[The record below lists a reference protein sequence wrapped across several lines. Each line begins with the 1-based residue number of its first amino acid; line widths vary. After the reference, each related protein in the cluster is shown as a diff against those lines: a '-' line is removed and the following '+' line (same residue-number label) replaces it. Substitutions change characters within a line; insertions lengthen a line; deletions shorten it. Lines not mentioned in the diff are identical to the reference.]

1 MQIEQVINADK
12 AVQQVEQKAVTLTI
26 TKMESPSLAT
36 KFPMVKRVSV
46 CGGEC
51 VNMITQKEAGNGE
64 GSK

>member
-1 MQIEQVINADK
+1 MQTEQVIGAD
-12 AVQQVEQKAVTLTI
+12 EDTLTI

-51 VNMITQKEAGNGE
+51 VSEPM
-64 GSK
+64 